1 MTNKNNSKIWSYFI
15 ILIALFTIVLVIKN
29 QIFDIQANL
38 DQKTEQTKKLKDLKD
53 EVKKMGELKEKLEKD
68 KDSEVNKY
76 LENIKE
82 DEIIDYIY
90 REVEN
95 INLNQ
100 DGDRNQIK
108 IKNISISKWEKNELW
123 FLESNISLNLWVES
137 ENKLKKLLDFF
148 NDKNSKY
155 KFFISSFSMP
165 KYTNKIEDEDA
176 IKTEMDITIPLKIF
190 YK

>member
-15 ILIALFTIVLVIKN
+15 ILIALFIIVLVIKN

>member
-15 ILIALFTIVLVIKN
+15 ILIALFIIVLVIKN

-165 KYTNKIEDEDA
+165 KYTNKIEDEAA